1 MLLSLKPVYTFGEM
15 GSERRAEK
23 RRSVG
28 NFSVKLVLYEA
39 ENFKCECVY
48 VFVHVLGKVGLAR
61 ETEESFVFS
70 ASSDTAQPVPY
81 LPVSLLN
88 VQEHEVAP
96 FSHHLHHPLYAT
108 EVVSTSV
115 EPCSVEEE
123 RETDSPPVKPGGKP
137 SETGEVQQRKEVC
150 HWPCRCPPVPTC
162 TPGVSL
168 VKDGCG
174 CCKVCAKQSGET
186 CNEADIC
193 DPHKGLYCDYSADE
207 PRYETGVCAYLVAVG
222 CELNGV
228 YYLNGQTFQSNPLYK
243 CLCVSGAIG
252 CTPVFT
258 PKLTASPCAGVT
270 VRKKPGQ
277 SICGPGQHK
286 KLQPTNYRLMSAYRS
301 LPLVLK
307 KKCLVQAT
315 PWTPCSRTCG
325 IGISSRVTNENRKCE
340 MKKEKRLCLI
350 QPCLTNIPK
359 TIKIPKG
366 RTCQPT
372 FQLPT
377 AEKLVFSGCTTTQ
390 SYKLTFCGVCLDK
403 RCCIPNKSK
412 MITVQFECPNE
423 GFFKWKMMWI
433 TSCVCQRIC
442 SAPGDIFSELKV
454 V

>member
-1 MLLSLKPVYTFGEM
+1 MRWLLFPTIFII
-15 GSERRAEK
+15 
-23 RRSVG
+23 
-28 NFSVKLVLYEA
+28 
-39 ENFKCECVY
+39 
-48 VFVHVLGKVGLAR
+48 
-61 ETEESFVFS
+61 
-70 ASSDTAQPVPY
+70 
-81 LPVSLLN
+81 
-88 VQEHEVAP
+88 
-96 FSHHLHHPLYAT
+96 
-108 EVVSTSV
+108 
-115 EPCSVEEE
+115 PC
-123 RETDSPPVKPGGKP
+123 TQQFFHSPPVKTGEKP
-137 SETGEVQQRKEVC
+137 SETSEVHQRKEVC

-162 TPGVSL
+162 IPGVSL

-193 DPHKGLYCDYSADE
+193 DPHKGLYCDYSEDL

-228 YYLNGQTFQSNPLYK
+228 YYLNGQAFQPNPFYK

-258 PKLTASPCAGVT
+258 PRLTASPCARVVG
-270 VRKKPGQ
+270 RKKPGQ
-277 SICGPGQHK
+277 SVCGPAQHK
-286 KLQPTNYRLMSAYRS
+286 LQSTNYRLMSAYRS
-301 LPLVLK
+301 LPLILK

-325 IGISSRVTNENRKCE
+325 MGMSSRVTNDNRQCK
-340 MKKEKRLCLI
+340 MKREKRLCFI
-350 QPCLTNIPK
+350 RPCLTNIQT
-359 TIKIPKG
+359 TIKVPKG
-366 RTCQPT
+366 KTCQPT

-377 AEKLVFSGCTTTQ
+377 AEKLFFSGCSTTQ
-390 SYKLTFCGVCLDK
+390 SYKLTFCGLCLDK

-423 GFFKWKMMWI
+423 GFFKWKIMWI

-454 V
+454 L